1 MKGGWCHFS
10 QRLQPSSFQ
19 KELLQFDSRGF
30 IDSKFSYLVIRKRAR
45 PEIQRNGLESQSYS
59 WSRLVRPSLK
69 RHGHVI
75 HDVCAPSG
83 NIERF
88 TVSRSHGRQVY
99 YDARKSAWGDLWPH
113 VSQTRI
119 RVLESLKTFKEK
131 AKQEG
136 QE

>member
-45 PEIQRNGLESQSYS
+45 PEVQCSSPESQGCS
-59 WSRLVRPSLK
+59 WPRLVRPPLK

-75 HDVCAPSG
+75 LDVCAPSG
-83 NIERF
+83 SLERF
-88 TVSRSHGRQVY
+88 TVSKSHGRQVY
-99 YDARKSAWGDLWPH
+99 YDARKSEWGDLWPH
-113 VSQTRI
+113 VPQSRI
-119 RVLESLKTFKEK
+119 RVLDSLKTFKEE
-131 AKQEG
+131 AKQE
-136 QE
+136 QRE